1 MAGNAWQQKSEVHCY
16 IVLIVRKQN
25 KLNADVTLAI
35 CLLYSV
41 QYFRHQAHGRMQP
54 TFRIQLS

>member
-1 MAGNAWQQKSEVHCY
+1 MAGNAWQQKSEVRCY
-16 IVLIVRKQN
+16 IVLVVRKQN

-35 CLLYSV
+35 RLLYSV
-41 QYFRHQAHGRMQP
+41 QYVRSQAHRRMQS